1 MWLSNSS
8 VGRKFIMAVTGAFL
22 VLFVTFHCL
31 MNAIAIVWPTAYNAV
46 CMFLGANWYALLASA
61 VLAAFIV
68 VHIIYAVILTVQN
81 RKARGSQRYAISHR
95 PKGVEWSS
103 QNMLVLG
110 IVILAFLVVHM
121 IQFWAKMQLAEIMGS
136 EGEIPAVA
144 GTLFLQEA
152 FSQPWTIVVYMIGF
166 VALWFHLTH
175 GFWSMFQS
183 VGWDSTAWIPRLKCI
198 GNVWVSIVV
207 ALFIAEGV
215 VFTVSAMEGKYKTD
229 EALRDQYKEMMA
241 PMVAEAVGAP
251 AEAIMP
257 QLAAMPFDML
267 SQQFRQMQSQ
277 AAMQMAQLE
286 SPQAQEELK
295 KNPEFKAQV
304 EAEMKKAEALD
315 RVVKL
320 LDYLEEGQAQAQP
333 NPMQMTQM

>member
-267 SQQFRQMQSQ
+267 SQQFRQMQMQ
-277 AAMQMAQLE
+277 AAAQMAQLE

-295 KNPEFKAQV
+295 KNPEFKTQV

>member
-267 SQQFRQMQSQ
+267 SQQFRQMQMQ
-277 AAMQMAQLE
+277 AAAQMAQLE

-295 KNPEFKAQV
+295 KNPEFKTQV

-320 LDYLEEGQAQAQP
+320 LDYLEEGQAPAQP